1 MTETAKTLILAAL
14 GILAVLLLLV
24 WSYVRDEDRRAAHQ
38 EELSGWLQECASQG
52 GIASP
57 TSTTPNGSLWYD
69 CIVDGQVVIIP

>member
-1 MTETAKTLILAAL
+1 MSETAKTILVAAL
-14 GILAVLLLLV
+14 LALGLLLIV
-24 WSYVRDEDRRAAHQ
+24 GSCVRDEDRRAAHQ
-38 EELSGWLQECASQG
+38 EEFSGWLQECASQG

>member
-1 MTETAKTLILAAL
+1 MTETARTIVIALFAAL
-14 GILAVLLLLV
+14 AVMLLV
-24 WSYVRDEDRRAAHQ
+24 GSCVRDEDRRAAHQ
-38 EELSGWLQECASQG
+38 EEFSGWLQECASQG